1 MNQIL
6 VMGRSIGSG
15 PATYIAQKFKPA
27 ALILISP
34 FTSIKEVAKSMYGFV
49 GALFVKD
56 RFDNLERMKH
66 LSSPVLLIHGKI
78 DKTVPWEHS
87 EALYGTILHRK
98 FSHRLDACNSYCHLV
113 LPPSMNHCEIHYEN
127 HILKPIEAFLEKIKF
142 VSEQS
147 IPI

>member
-1 MNQIL
+1 MAKINVLAMEYPGYSIYKSQEASEEAIIKDAEKMMRFLKDHLRISMSQIL
-6 VMGRSIGSG
+6 IMGRSIGSG

-27 ALILISP
+27 ALLLISP

-56 RFDNLERMKH
+56 RFDNLERIRH

-87 EALYGTILHRK
+87 EALYGN
-98 FSHRLDACNSYCHLV
+98 F
-113 LPPSMNHCEIHYEN
+113 
-127 HILKPIEAFLEKIKF
+127 F
-142 VSEQS
+142 
-147 IPI
+147 